1 MLILLQKIHMINIFL
16 PINFYDQSISD
27 SIKQYDEVRKI
38 STVQGD
44 DYSTSFLLDFACF
57 MKKYRLIAVD

>member
-1 MLILLQKIHMINIFL
+1 MINIFL

-38 STVQGD
+38 STGQGD
-44 DYSTSFLLDFACF
+44 DYSTSFLLDFAYF